1 MHILVMGWFLVR
13 SVLGK
18 STGTKHSRYK
28 VGLSVQELLLGDFKI
43 KRV

>member
-18 STGTKHSRYK
+18 STGTKQSIK
-28 VGLSVQELLLGDFKI
+28 VGLSVQELSLGDFEI